1 MKRLNG
7 WSLGAAIMLFALASC
22 TNEALLPEAPQ
33 VDEPNDPNACQLVG
47 DNFLWEGEET
57 RTSLTIEDNMA
68 KFCWTAGDR
77 VGILPDEGAQ
87 VFFTIPEPEEGGEM
101 TNTATFDGGAW
112 ALKAESNY
120 AAYYPFVKDFD
131 LDRTEVPVNYKGQ
144 KQNGTSTA
152 HLGAYDFQGARP
164 VMTNENGGGVTFDFD
179 HVGALVLLKF
189 TVPDANTAL
198 KSVTLSAEDE
208 SFITEGTY
216 NLTSSKDDGFPITET
231 ETSESLTVEVD
242 YTTTTDNEEVTVYFM
257 CAPIDLSGKMVNVSI
272 AYGDADESFDFVAV
286 GKNMVA
292 GNGYALTAMS
302 IEMLPYLTFS
312 AAGAQTMV
320 ISTVDDYV
328 LDESLQYSVGDGAW
342 TKLTAGKE
350 INFGGQGKD
359 LRLRGQSSTGT
370 AVDSYPNFY
379 TITFLNE
386 VPVACTGDIRT
397 LVDYLNYSNASMV
410 DARFCNLFSGCIQLT
425 SAPELP
431 ATTLA
436 EGCYDGMFSR
446 CISLT
451 EAPELPAETLAEYC
465 YSSMFSG
472 CVGLAQAPELP
483 AETLA
488 AGCYSGMFSRCEGL
502 TKAPELPATTLA
514 EGCYS
519 GMFSDCSALTEAP
532 ALPAET
538 LAEYCYSG
546 MFSGCVGLTEAPELS
561 ATILAEGC
569 YSGMFSGCSAL
580 TEAPA
585 LPATTLAEGCYE
597 RMFSNCK
604 GLVTV
609 STMVLPATTLVESCY
624 SSMFNRCTNLTTA
637 PALPAT
643 TLAASC
649 YSGMFQECKGLT
661 EAPALP
667 AEALAESCYS
677 SMFAGC
683 TSLTTA
689 PALPAETLAADCYSN
704 MFENCK
710 VLTQAPVLPAKTL
723 AASCYSS
730 MFKYCEVLAQAPALP
745 AMTLAE
751 GCYSGMFDE
760 CTGLTQAP
768 ALPAMALA
776 VDCYENM
783 FIGCT
788 NLTTAPE
795 LHAKTLSAGCYSGM
809 FRSCKNLK
817 NVTML
822 ATDISAES
830 CLSYWLYDVAN
841 EGTFTKAAEM
851 KSLPSGDGD
860 ASIPSGWIVQ
870 NYTE

>member
-87 VFFTIPEPEEGGEM
+87 VFFTIPEPDEGGEM

-179 HVGALVLLKF
+179 HVGALVLLRF

-216 NLTSSKDDGFPITET
+216 DLTSSKDDGFPITAT
-231 ETSESLTVEVD
+231 ETSKSLTVDVD
-242 YTTTTDNEEVTVYFM
+242 YTTTTANEEVTVYFM

-292 GNGYALTAMS
+292 GNGYVLTAMS

-320 ISTVDDYV
+320 ISTDGDYV

-342 TKLTAGKE
+342 TKLTAGTK
-350 INFGGQGKD
+350 IAFGGQGKD

-370 AVDSYPNFY
+370 AVGPYSNFS
-379 TITFLNE
+379 TIRFENKE

-397 LVDYLNYSNASMV
+397 LVDYLNYSNASTV
-410 DARFCNLFSGCIQLT
+410 DARFCNLFSECIQLT

-436 EGCYDGMFSR
+436 E
-446 CISLT
+446 
-451 EAPELPAETLAEYC
+451 
-465 YSSMFSG
+465 
-472 CVGLAQAPELP
+472 
-483 AETLA
+483 
-488 AGCYSGMFSRCEGL
+488 
-502 TKAPELPATTLA
+502 
-514 EGCYS
+514 
-519 GMFSDCSALTEAP
+519 
-532 ALPAET
+532 
-538 LAEYCYSG
+538 YCYSG
-546 MFSGCVGLTEAPELS
+546 MFTYC
-561 ATILAEGC
+561 IR
-569 YSGMFSGCSAL
+569 L

-585 LPATTLAEGCYE
+585 LPATTLAKE
-597 RMFSNCK
+597 
-604 GLVTV
+604 
-609 STMVLPATTLVESCY
+609 CY
-624 SSMFNRCTNLTTA
+624 SN
-637 PALPAT
+637 
-643 TLAASC
+643 
-649 YSGMFQECKGLT
+649 
-661 EAPALP
+661 
-667 AEALAESCYS
+667 
-677 SMFAGC
+677 MFAGC

-689 PALPAETLAADCYSN
+689 PALPAETLA
-704 MFENCK
+704 E
-710 VLTQAPVLPAKTL
+710 
-723 AASCYSS
+723 SCYHS
-730 MFKYCEVLAQAPALP
+730 MFLNCEV
-745 AMTLAE
+745 
-751 GCYSGMFDE
+751 
-760 CTGLTQAP
+760 LTQAP

-783 FIGCT
+783 FFGCT

-795 LHAKTLSAGCYSGM
+795 LPAKTLAAGCYYGM
-809 FRSCKNLK
+809 FRVCKNLK

-830 CLSYWLYDVAN
+830 CLSYWLYEVAK

-851 KSLPSGDGD
+851 TSLPSGNGD

>member
-77 VGILPDEGAQ
+77 VGILPDVGAQ
-87 VFFTIPEPEEGGEM
+87 VFFTIPEPDEGGEM

-216 NLTSSKDDGFPITET
+216 DLTSSKDDGFPITET

-292 GNGYALTAMS
+292 GNGYALKAMS

-320 ISTVDDYV
+320 ISTEDDYV

-342 TKLTAGKE
+342 TKLTADTK
-350 INFGGQGKD
+350 IDFGGQGND

-370 AVDSYPNFY
+370 AVGPYSNFS
-379 TITFLNE
+379 TIRFENEE

-397 LVDYLNYSNASMV
+397 LVDYLNYSNASTV
-410 DARFCNLFSGCIQLT
+410 DARFCNLFLGCIQLT

-431 ATTLA
+431 ANTLA
-436 EGCYDGMFSR
+436 EHCYSGMFTY
-446 CISLT
+446 CTSLT
-451 EAPELPAETLAEYC
+451 EAPELPATTLTEGC
-465 YSSMFSG
+465 YERMFSD
-472 CVGLAQAPELP
+472 CEGLTQAPEL
-483 AETLA
+483 
-488 AGCYSGMFSRCEGL
+488 S
-502 TKAPELPATTLA
+502 ATTLA

-519 GMFSDCSALTEAP
+519 GMFSDCVGLAQAP
-532 ALPAET
+532 ALPAETLAAGCYDGMFSRCISLTKAPALPAETLAAGCYSGMFDECEGLTQAPALPAKT

-546 MFSGCVGLTEAPELS
+546 MFSGCVGLEQAPELPAEALS
-561 ATILAEGC
+561 EGC
-569 YSGMFSGCSAL
+569 YFGMFSGCTDL

-585 LPATTLAEGCYE
+585 LPA
-597 RMFSNCK
+597 K
-604 GLVTV
+604 
-609 STMVLPATTLVESCY
+609 
-624 SSMFNRCTNLTTA
+624 
-637 PALPAT
+637 

-667 AEALAESCYS
+667 ATTLAEGCYERMFSNCVGLAQAPALPATTLANECYSNMFEGCTSLITAPALPAETLAESCYT
-677 SMFAGC
+677 SMFKGC

-689 PALPAETLAADCYSN
+689 PALPAETLAAGCYSN
-704 MFENCK
+704 MFQNCK

-723 AASCYSS
+723 AADCYSS
-730 MFKYCEVLAQAPALP
+730 MFQYCEVLAQAPALP
-745 AMTLAE
+745 AETLAE
-751 GCYSGMFDE
+751 SCYHSMFSGCKV
-760 CTGLTQAP
+760 LTQAP
-768 ALPAMALA
+768 ALPL
-776 VDCYENM
+776 
-783 FIGCT
+783 
-788 NLTTAPE
+788 
-795 LHAKTLSAGCYSGM
+795 
-809 FRSCKNLK
+809 
-817 NVTML
+817 
-822 ATDISAES
+822 
-830 CLSYWLYDVAN
+830 
-841 EGTFTKAAEM
+841 
-851 KSLPSGDGD
+851 
-860 ASIPSGWIVQ
+860 
-870 NYTE
+870 